1 MPSHL
6 RNGKDL
12 LFEQRRAAK
21 RAAAR
26 DAGRIRQQQ
35 QLADLASRSSA
46 PELPLPSAFHNYHKL
61 PNSNGPA
68 SSIRQSSANN
78 GLSAPGSTIDHP
90 SVLRNQPAAG
100 YTLSPAALEKIRRS
114 REQQQVAGATS
125 SINLSR
131 AIKLRP
137 TSDLC
142 ATGLSDP
149 ASHRSAAGGYPPVGY
164 SLSSDALERLCHA
177 QEPQSDAQK
186 LGQDGPLNSQP
197 SGSPRPREIHDH
209 SHTSSGRVHDY
220 LKHPSG
226 PVVPVYQRSA
236 ERQHA
241 SHENSPSPSGLYP
254 ANPSKHLRDPSYDA
268 GVRWM
273 DSQRRT
279 SPTRAIHTSSD
290 QAPPDPSASCASP
303 ATPTS
308 TCAAAAAL
316 TSANDSPAFT
326 NGHTT
331 RYWTPSRFPDP
342 TSNSSGTAPYPVAT
356 STPIHPSPLRPEPM
370 AKWKPVQPPL
380 PEEQTPE

>member
-12 LFEQRRAAK
+12 SFEQRRAAE

-46 PELPLPSAFHNYHKL
+46 PELPLPSAFHSYHEL
-61 PNSNGPA
+61 PNANGPA

-78 GLSAPGSTIDHP
+78 GLSAPGAAIDHP
-90 SVLRNQPAAG
+90 SVLGDQPAAG

-131 AIKLRP
+131 AIELRP

-164 SLSSDALERLCHA
+164 SLSSDALERLCRA
-177 QEPQSDAQK
+177 REPQSDAQK
-186 LGQDGPLNSQP
+186 LGQDGQLNSQP
-197 SGSPRPREIHDH
+197 SGSPRPREIHGH

-254 ANPSKHLRDPSYDA
+254 VNPSKHTRRRQTQVRPAQAQLHQQAPVQQQQPSQEP
-268 GVRWM
+268 M
-273 DSQRRT
+273 T
-279 SPTRAIHTSSD
+279 PPPSPTAT
-290 QAPPDPSASCASP
+290 PP
-303 ATPTS
+303 ATGPLQGSQIQNPT
-308 TCAAAAAL
+308 AQEQHHVQL
-316 TSANDSPAFT
+316 
-326 NGHTT
+326 
-331 RYWTPSRFPDP
+331 
-342 TSNSSGTAPYPVAT
+342 
-356 STPIHPSPLRPEPM
+356 
-370 AKWKPVQPPL
+370 QPPL
-380 PEEQTPE
+380 QSNHHHYAQHPRQNGSQFNPPYPRNRLLRYRGGRSNPNSSTAPLDQLPPNPQ

>member
-46 PELPLPSAFHNYHKL
+46 PELPLPSAFHSYHEL
-61 PNSNGPA
+61 PNANGPA
-68 SSIRQSSANN
+68 SFIRQSSANN
-78 GLSAPGSTIDHP
+78 GLSAPGSAIDHP
-90 SVLRNQPAAG
+90 SVLGDQPAAG

-131 AIKLRP
+131 AIELRP

-164 SLSSDALERLCHA
+164 SLSSDALERLCRA
-177 QEPQSDAQK
+177 REPQSDAQK

-197 SGSPRPREIHDH
+197 SGSPRPREIHGH

-254 ANPSKHLRDPSYDA
+254 VNPSKHVRDPSYDA

-290 QAPPDPSASCASP
+290 QAPPDPTTPP
-303 ATPTS
+303 ATGPLQGSQIQHPT
-308 TCAAAAAL
+308 AQEQHHVQL
-316 TSANDSPAFT
+316 
-326 NGHTT
+326 
-331 RYWTPSRFPDP
+331 
-342 TSNSSGTAPYPVAT
+342 
-356 STPIHPSPLRPEPM
+356 
-370 AKWKPVQPPL
+370 QPPL
-380 PEEQTPE
+380 QSNHHHYAQHPRQNGSQFNPPYPRNRLLRYRGGRSNPNSSTAPLDQLPPNPQ